1 MVMLS
6 QYIFGC
12 VEKTTYSGKIITNDD
27 LDLNILNKNE
37 LINKFGQPSYVD
49 DLSNKYFYFTEKK
62 KETNFYNKKIEYS
75 YLFVF
80 EINDNNKIISSE
92 SINLLKDKNHKYRK
106 IQTNNNI
113 IKRGILCSDEIID
126 DIGIAPYGTPQI
138 LSNSMSFI
146 LFQINL
152 DIVFNK

>member
-1 MVMLS
+1 MSFIKIIIIVMLS

-37 LINKFGQPSYVD
+37 LINKFGQPSYID
-49 DLSNKYFYFTEKK
+49 NLSNKYFYFTEKK

-80 EINDNNKIISSE
+80 EINDNDKIINSE
-92 SINLLKDKNHKYRK
+92 SINLLKDKKHKYRK
-106 IQTNNNI
+106 IKTSNNI
-113 IKRGILCSDEIID
+113 IKRGLLETIFGG
-126 DIGIAPYGTPQI
+126 IGTNPMP
-138 LSNSMSFI
+138 NSP
-146 LFQINL
+146 
-152 DIVFNK
+152 

>member
-1 MVMLS
+1 MSIFKISIIIILF

-49 DLSNKYFYFTEKK
+49 NLSNKYFYFTEKK

-80 EINDNNKIISSE
+80 KINDDDKIVKSE
-92 SINLLKDKNHKYRK
+92 SINLLEEKNHKYRK
-106 IQTNNNI
+106 IQTKNNI
-113 IKRGILCSDEIID
+113 IKRGLLETIFGG
-126 DIGIAPYGTPQI
+126 IGAKPLP
-138 LSNSMSFI
+138 NSP
-146 LFQINL
+146 
-152 DIVFNK
+152 